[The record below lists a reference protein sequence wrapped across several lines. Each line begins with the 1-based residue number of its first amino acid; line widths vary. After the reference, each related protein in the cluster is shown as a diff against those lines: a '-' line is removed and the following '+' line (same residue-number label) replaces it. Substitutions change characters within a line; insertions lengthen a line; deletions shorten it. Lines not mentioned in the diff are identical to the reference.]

1 MKPLLFTSSKFIF
14 PLFVGLMIFSCKTEY
29 ITPDDEHAKDLNLTI
44 NDLPAQL
51 SPCMMLVDGE
61 LKQMVG
67 RYSLNTVTSS
77 YSISMYESG
86 YVDLANAELDR
97 LLIKIPVQS
106 NEIEESTI
114 LLIDALDA
122 VYSVGVD
129 DFIETTYILDPD
141 MTSTITYKIDE
152 QGRLEGR
159 GTIHLSEG
167 FGSNEPIKRVISDL
181 RFSIELYEL

>member
-1 MKPLLFTSSKFIF
+1 
-14 PLFVGLMIFSCKTEY
+14 MIFSCKTEY

-44 NDLPAQL
+44 NDL
-51 SPCMMLVDGE
+51 
-61 LKQMVG
+61 
-67 RYSLNTVTSS
+67 
-77 YSISMYESG
+77 
-86 YVDLANAELDR
+86 
-97 LLIKIPVQS
+97 PVQS